1 MNGQPNEY
9 AGRERQAEALKKRQ
23 PGMIVVVEA
32 ERDWRQ
38 HGQAEHHQ
46 QQAKNPLYDGPIHL
60 DEGNADLEE
69 ALQAFDLATVGHEE
83 NHMII
88 GLNDGVMMSNNDLVT
103 PNDGN
108 NRRAL
113 R

>member
-1 MNGQPNEY
+1 MNGQPNKN
-9 AGRERQAEALKKRQ
+9 AGDERQAEALNKWQ

-32 ERDWRQ
+32 EADWRQ

-46 QQAKNPLYDGPIHL
+46 QQAKNPLYDSPVHL

-69 ALQAFDLATVGHEE
+69 AFQAFDLATVGHEE

-88 GLNDGVMMSNNDLVT
+88 GLNDGVVMSNNDLV
-103 PNDGN
+103 PANDGN
-108 NRRAL
+108 NRRTFW
-113 R
+113 